1 MWGIRFFVCGL
12 VAVVFGGVTFAGI
25 GATGLSNAGDPT
37 GGLYSNLIIYPAV
50 ILMMCF
56 GFWIVFSATDPGTG
70 K

>member
-1 MWGIRFFVCGL
+1 MRELRFFICGL
-12 VAVVFGGVTFAGI
+12 VAVVFGAVTFAGI
-25 GATGLSNAGDPT
+25 GGTGLSNAGDPT

>member
-1 MWGIRFFVCGL
+1 MHGLRYFICAL
-12 VAVVFGGVTFAGI
+12 VAAVFGAVTFAGV
-25 GATGLSNAGDPT
+25 GATGLSSMADPT
-37 GGLYSNLIIYPAV
+37 GGLYSNLVIYPAV

>member
-1 MWGIRFFVCGL
+1 MRELRFFICGL
-12 VAVVFGGVTFAGI
+12 VAVVFGAVTFAGI
-25 GATGLSNAGDPT
+25 GETGLSNAGDPT

-56 GFWIVFSATDPGTG
+56 GFWIVFSATDAAE

>member
-12 VAVVFGGVTFAGI
+12 VAAVFGVVTFAGI
-25 GATGLSNAGDPT
+25 GATGLSSVGDPT

>member
-1 MWGIRFFVCGL
+1 MHGLRFFICGL
-12 VAVVFGGVTFAGI
+12 VAAVFGAVTFAGVS
-25 GATGLSNAGDPT
+25 GTGLSSLADPA
-37 GGLYSNLIIYPAV
+37 GGLYSNLVIYPAV